1 MSNPRS
7 SAPYLDG
14 IRGVAAFLVF
24 VHHFLLVFY
33 TSTYT
38 GIATSS
44 KLNNLDTIYGLSPL
58 SVLTNGNFWV
68 HVFFTLSGFVL
79 SRKYIRT
86 NDTTLLVSGMHR
98 RFIRLFIPVAV
109 SLLLVYVM
117 MTVNAF
123 SNVKVA
129 SITGSEWWFSH
140 MWHFDAPIPK
150 LLNCLFYSTMFQGDS
165 IYNTVLWT
173 ISFELYGSLFVFAF
187 LLFTHSVGYR
197 PLLLFIVFIYFYYS
211 NQSAYVSFV
220 SGIYLAMLEQKRI
233 TCATPI
239 RRDVALIILA
249 LALLLGSFPSNGNKA
264 GTIFEHL
271 GLTLLDFAPWY
282 HIVGAYLFVYIFVA
296 RPSFQ
301 KTPGRYVFRQLGRI
315 SFSLYLLHVPIIGSV
330 GCAAFLAVYKTA
342 GYHIGA
348 LAAFICSTAVLIPL
362 SILFTKYVDDK
373 AVALSKR
380 FYEMLK
386 PGDLTQLSG
395 NALQD

>member
-1 MSNPRS
+1 MSALRPS
-7 SAPYLDG
+7 VPYLDG
-14 IRGVAAFLVF
+14 IRGIAAFLVF
-24 VHHFLLVFY
+24 AHHFLLVFY

-38 GIATSS
+38 GVVAAG
-44 KLNNLDTIYGLSPL
+44 KLDAIDIMYGLSPF

-79 SRKYIRT
+79 SRKYIQS
-86 NDTTLLVSGMHR
+86 NEPELLVSGMHR

-109 SLLLVYVM
+109 SLLLVYVLM
-117 MTVNAF
+117 MVHAF

-140 MWHFDAPIPK
+140 MWQFDAPFSK
-150 LLNCLFYSTMFQGDS
+150 LLNSLFYSTMFQGDS
-165 IYNTVLWT
+165 IFNTVLWT

-197 PLLLFIVFIYFYYS
+197 HILLLLVFIYFYYS

-220 SGIYLAMLEQKRI
+220 SGIYLAIIEKKRSI
-233 TCATPI
+233 GTTPI
-239 RRDVALIILA
+239 RRDLALTILA
-249 LALLLGSFPSNGNKA
+249 LTLLLGSYPSNGNKA
-264 GTIFEHL
+264 GTVFEHL
-271 GLTLLDFAPWY
+271 GHTLLDFAPWY
-282 HIVGAYLFVYIFVA
+282 HTVGAYLLVYIFVA

-301 KTPGRYVFRQLGRI
+301 VIPGMSVFTQLGKI
-315 SFSLYLLHVPIIGSV
+315 SFSLYLLHVPVIGSV
-330 GCAAFLAVYKTA
+330 GCATFLAVYKTV

-348 LAAFICSTAVLIPL
+348 LTAFISTTIVLIPL

-373 AVALSKR
+373 AVALSKM

-386 PGDLTQLSG
+386 HRHLGQLSG
-395 NALQD
+395 RALQD